1 MLPKLPAQHSS
12 FGLGELI
19 NGDECPDHHSDGT
32 TVKTVSLV
40 LVQSQMLDNVPQDN
54 VEWLAGEE
62 SKWVP
67 GQIISASGG

>member
-1 MLPKLPAQHSS
+1 M
-12 FGLGELI
+12 
-19 NGDECPDHHSDGT
+19 GDERPDHHSDGT